1 MPTTA
6 TSRRL
11 SVSFLTSSLEGI
23 FLIGAEHLVT
33 LIQLLD
39 SGDMDAIRRV
49 CLQFVG
55 ELVDT
60 SQCLCQ
66 VLNLFIVILLLI
78 GLDKV
83 HEINKLYE

>member
-33 LIQLLD
+33 LIQLLN
-39 SGDMDAIRRV
+39 SGDMNAIRRV

>member
-1 MPTTA
+1 MPTIT

-11 SVSFLTSSLEGI
+11 SVSFLTSSLERI

-33 LIQLLD
+33 LIQLLN

-66 VLNLFIVILLLI
+66 VLNFFIVILLLI